1 MEKKRSISIIYS
13 FTLLFF
19 FIDFF
24 IKRIVIKNMEPL
36 QSIKVIPK
44 FFSFTYAQNSGAAWS
59 IFRNSTTFLAIL
71 SLIAFIAI
79 GTYIKKMKDI
89 KKLHIIGF
97 SLLLGGILGNF
108 IDRVFYG
115 YVIDYLD
122 FYIFGYDYPIFNFAD
137 ITIVVGAIILMIGSV
152 YYDRKK

>member
-1 MEKKRSISIIYS
+1 MEKKRSINIIYS

-44 FFSFTYAQNSGAAWS
+44 FFSITYAQNSGAAWS
-59 IFRNSTTFLAIL
+59 ILSNSTLLLAIL
-71 SLIAFIAI
+71 SLVAFIII
-79 GTYIKKMKDI
+79 GNYIKKMPEI
-89 KKLHIIGF
+89 KKIHIFGF
-97 SLLLGGILGNF
+97 SFLLGGILGNF

-115 YVIDYLD
+115 YVVDYLD

-137 ITIVVGAIILMIGSV
+137 MLIVVGAVVLVIGSV
-152 YYDRKK
+152 LNDRKK

>member
-1 MEKKRSISIIYS
+1 
-13 FTLLFF
+13 
-19 FIDFF
+19 
-24 IKRIVIKNMEPL
+24 MEPL

-44 FFSFTYAQNSGAAWS
+44 FFYLTYAQNSGAAWS
-59 IFRNSTTFLAIL
+59 ILSNGTTFLAIL

-89 KKLHIIGF
+89 KKLQVIGF

-122 FYIFGYDYPIFNFAD
+122 FYILGYDYPIFNFAD

-152 YYDRKK
+152 YYDHKK